1 VNKAKWFA
9 VVRIWNKDPS
19 QTQVLEYCSSIEEGR
34 ELIKKEK
41 KDVGQYRGE
50 TFAYDVYTWS
60 DEL

>member
-1 VNKAKWFA
+1 MSKAKWFA
-9 VVRIWNKDPS
+9 VVRIWNEDPN
-19 QTQVLEYCSSIEEGR
+19 QTQVLEYCSSIKEGR

-50 TFAYDVYTWS
+50 TFTYDVYTWS